1 MPVKKNTPTV
11 LTVLEVA
18 KILRIGRISAYQA
31 IARGDVPSIR
41 IGRRI
46 HAAITGGQYER
57 ARAELSTQDWRETV
71 GSHRLPRKA
80 RREERRASGRLSV
93 DSRVPYTKGRTER
106 IKQAPSLTG

>member
-1 MPVKKNTPTV
+1 MPIKKNTPTV

-46 HAAITGGQYER
+46 LVPRNAFEQVLTCLPKQKVN
-57 ARAELSTQDWRETV
+57 TV
-71 GSHRLPRKA
+71 R
-80 RREERRASGRLSV
+80 
-93 DSRVPYTKGRTER
+93 
-106 IKQAPSLTG
+106 